1 MRTPSLAAALSLLL
15 LGSVAF
21 AADNAATAPAVAM
34 VDNPAYI
41 AWAKAKVGASI
52 TYKMEMA
59 MTMEG
64 LPQPMKNDGT
74 VQQTLKEIKPDS
86 VTVDVVTSMSMNGQ
100 ALPPQSR
107 ATIIPAKI
115 EKGKEYSSPEVKGE
129 IADMKTGKDS
139 IEVSGK
145 KYDTDTREFTMKM
158 TEPLAMT
165 SQNKIWTSPDVPG
178 GMVKTETRT
187 TTPMNSTMTMTLIE
201 VK

>member
-1 MRTPSLAAALSLLL
+1 MLLF
-15 LGSVAF
+15 GSVVL
-21 AADNAATAPAVAM
+21 AADNAATAPAVL
-34 VDNPAYI
+34 VDNPAYV

-74 VQQTLKEIKPDS
+74 VQQTLKEIKPES

-139 IEVSGK
+139 VEVGGK
-145 KYDTDTREFTMKM
+145 KYDTETREFTMKM

-165 SQNKIWTSPDVPG
+165 SQNKIWTSPEVPG